1 MQGLEVHW
9 AIQGRLVG
17 RGRGNCLQSRRP
29 APLPTMLGFLS
40 SSSCSRSGSGG
51 GGMVDGA
58 WCGGGVWWVVQC
70 IPGAVVRKQPWGG
83 EEIGR
88 GPPPSLASP

>member
-1 MQGLEVHW
+1 MQGLEVRL

-17 RGRGNCLQSRRP
+17 RGRGNCLQSRGP

-51 GGMVDGA
+51 GGWWMVRGA
-58 WCGGGVWWVVQC
+58 EEGCGGWC
-70 IPGAVVRKQPWGG
+70 N
-83 EEIGR
+83 
-88 GPPPSLASP
+88 ASREL